1 VREPGLDTHDW
12 ESEWAGL
19 EEELESSPA
28 ETLPALGDLAERMLR
43 ERDMPLGEESR
54 DADVE
59 ELVGTFRAARDVSDR
74 VDRGEDVD
82 PGDVAFA
89 IESYR
94 EIYAALMGDVKEA

>member
-1 VREPGLDTHDW
+1 MREPGLDTHDW
-12 ESEWAGL
+12 ESEWAAL

-28 ETLPALGDLAERMLR
+28 ETLPALGDLAERILR
-43 ERDMPLGEESR
+43 ERNVPLDEPSR

-59 ELVGTFRAARDVSDR
+59 ELVGTYRAAREVSDR

-89 IESYR
+89 VESYR
-94 EIYAALMGDVKEA
+94 EIHAALMGDVEEA